1 MNSLA
6 VTLLS
11 TALAGAAPPE
21 AGFSRLA
28 APQAG
33 DWRVQFP
40 EREQSFEEYRR
51 RSGRALPFEKRTI
64 RLLPFGEER
73 DGDPQ
78 RLSGLKDFLAAYF
91 MTRVELDERRSV
103 PDEVPRRSMR
113 GFGKQIL
120 ADEALKLVSRRL
132 PGRTVA
138 RLALCSDDL
147 YATLP
152 GGGRLNFVFGLGSD
166 RLRAAV
172 CSHVRFA
179 WRYRGEP
186 PDATPRKRL
195 FKLAAHEVGHVFG
208 LAHCQTYHC
217 LMNGSNSLK
226 ESDRAPVHL
235 CPECLKKLSHHLGFE
250 KALRYRT
257 LEKRYRKLGWKSE
270 TEFAAKRAL
279 IEAGSALRRPA
290 GAPVGGRG
298 ARGDRKGDR

>member
-1 MNSLA
+1 MDSLA
-6 VTLLS
+6 VALLS

-21 AGFSRLA
+21 AGFAKLS

-40 EREQSFEEYRR
+40 EPEQSFEEYKR
-51 RSGRALPFEKRTI
+51 RSGRALPFGKRTI

-103 PDEVPRRSMR
+103 PDDVPRRSMR

-120 ADEALKLVSRRL
+120 ADKALKLVSRRL
-132 PGRTVA
+132 PDRTVA

-147 YATLP
+147 YAKLP
-152 GGGRLNFVFGLGSD
+152 G
-166 RLRAAV
+166 
-172 CSHVRFA
+172 RFA

-195 FKLAAHEVGHVFG
+195 FKLAAHELGHVFG

-235 CPECLKKLSHHLGFE
+235 CPDCLKKLSHHLGFE

-257 LEKRYRKLGWKSE
+257 LEKHYRKLGWKSE
-270 TEFAAKRAL
+270 AEFAAKRAL

-290 GAPVGGRG
+290 GAPSGGGGERKD
-298 ARGDRKGDR
+298 DR

>member
-6 VTLLS
+6 VALLS
-11 TALAGAAPPE
+11 TALAGTASPE
-21 AGFSRLA
+21 AGFARLG
-28 APQAG
+28 APRAG

-40 EREQSFEEYRR
+40 EPEQTFEEYRR
-51 RSGRALPFEKRTI
+51 RAGRALPFKERWI
-64 RLLPFGEER
+64 RLLPLGEER

-91 MTRVELDERRSV
+91 MTRVELEGRRSV
-103 PDEVPRRSMR
+103 PEDVPRRSMR
-113 GFGKQIL
+113 GFGRQIL
-120 ADEALKLVSRRL
+120 ADDALKLVSRRL

-147 YATLP
+147 YASLP
-152 GGGRLNFVFGLGSD
+152 GGGHLNFVFGLGSD

-195 FKLAAHEVGHVFG
+195 FKLAAHELGHVFG

-250 KALRYRT
+250 RALRYRT
-257 LEKRYRKLGWKSE
+257 LEKHYRKLGWKSE
-270 TEFAAKRAL
+270 TEFAAKRTL

-290 GAPVGGRG
+290 GAGTGGRG
-298 ARGDRKGDR
+298 ERKGER